1 MIQGLKANDE
11 KFLTTYNKILDRAQQ
26 VTQQI
31 TSGLRVS
38 APSDDPDQV
47 SNILCLRASLE
58 RASQIGRNL
67 SRVQSETDIA
77 EKALSNAVTV
87 LESIN
92 TLGTQAATGTQA
104 ADSLLAIADQVES
117 LFGQLVQLA
126 NTSQEGRYIF
136 HGDNDLMAAY
146 AVDLTQPNGVSLYDG
161 AVCTREALHP
171 SGTTFSYSRTA
182 ADIFDD
188 SGAGKSVFLAVNNL
202 RLAIQTNDTAAIQS
216 AMEGLRTA
224 QNHLNSQ
231 LAYYGS
237 VQKTV
242 AAAIKSSTELE
253 TQYKTTLSDLQDAD
267 ITEAI
272 LELSQAVTHRN
283 AALAAQAKMPQTSL
297 FDYLK

>member
-1 MIQGLKANDE
+1 MIQGLRPNDE
-11 KFLTTYNKILDRAQQ
+11 KFLIAYNRILDRAERATQQ
-26 VTQQI
+26 VT
-31 TSGLRVS
+31 SGMRVS
-38 APSDDPDQV
+38 VPSDDPDQV
-47 SNILCLRASLE
+47 SNILTLRVNLE

-77 EKALSNAVTV
+77 EQALSNAVKV

-92 TLGTQAATGTQA
+92 TLGTQAATGTETA
-104 ADSLLAIADQVES
+104 ASRLAIADQVES

-136 HGDNDLMAAY
+136 HGDNDLAAPY
-146 AVDLTQPNGVSLYDG
+146 AVDLTQANGVGVYDG

-182 ADIFDD
+182 ADIFDNAA
-188 SGAGKSVFLAVNNL
+188 AGKGVFLAVNNL
-202 RLAIQTNDTAAIQS
+202 RLAIQANDTAAIQS
-216 AMEGLRTA
+216 AMEGLRSA
-224 QNHLNSQ
+224 QNHLNSE

-242 AAAIKSSTELE
+242 AAAIKSSSELE

-272 LELSQAVTHRN
+272 LELSQAVTHRD

>member
-1 MIQGLKANDE
+1 MIQGLRPNDE
-11 KFLTTYNKILDRAQQ
+11 KFLTAYNRILDRAECATRQ
-26 VTQQI
+26 V
-31 TSGLRVS
+31 TSGLRVN

-47 SNILCLRASLE
+47 SNILTLRASLE

-77 EKALSNAVTV
+77 EQSLGNAVTA

-92 TLGTQAATGTQA
+92 TLGTQAATGTET
-104 ADSLLAIADQVES
+104 ADSRLAIADQVES

-136 HGDNDLMAAY
+136 HGDSDLTAPY
-146 AVDLTQPNGVSLYDG
+146 TVDLTQANGVTVYDG

-182 ADIFDD
+182 ADIFDNA
-188 SGAGKSVFLAVNNL
+188 GAGKGVFLAVNNL
-202 RLAIQTNDTAAIQS
+202 RLAIQANDTASIQS
-216 AMEGLRTA
+216 AMEGLRSA
-224 QNHLNSQ
+224 QNHLNSE

-242 AAAIKSSTELE
+242 AAAIKSSSELE

-272 LELSQAVTHRN
+272 LELSQAVTHRD